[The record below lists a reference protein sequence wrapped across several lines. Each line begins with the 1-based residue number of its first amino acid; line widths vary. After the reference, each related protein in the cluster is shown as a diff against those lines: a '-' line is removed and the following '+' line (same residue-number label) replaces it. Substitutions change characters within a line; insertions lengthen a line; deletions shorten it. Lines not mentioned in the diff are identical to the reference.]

1 MFTYKVLIRF
11 ESHHAH
17 ITATSKALHIFKY
30 NSRTCDFG
38 VFPTS
43 RMGKEEAGNY
53 IVDPLP
59 TTYYSVTFPGEDSVN
74 PF

>member
-11 ESHHAH
+11 DSHHAH
-17 ITATSKALHIFKY
+17 ITATSEHIHVFKY

-38 VFPTS
+38 VFGTS
-43 RMGKEEAGNY
+43 NRNKEEAGNY

-59 TTYYSVTFPGEDSVN
+59 TTYYSVTFPGEDN
-74 PF
+74 PNQF